1 MGESVIVL
9 LFEYFSWID
18 FLHGE
23 ISERLSASSWYS
35 NDWGRKAAT
44 NIFRFTFSC
53 LIYSLVIMNT
63 AGPQGCHECL
73 LFHIFVSNLFYWS

>member
-23 ISERLSASSWYS
+23 ISERLSACSWYS
-35 NDWGRKAAT
+35 NEWGRKAAT
-44 NIFRFTFSC
+44 NVFRFTFLC
-53 LIYSLVIMNT
+53 LICSVGRNEFCRAAAMKS
-63 AGPQGCHECL
+63 HVEFCL
-73 LFHIFVSNLFYWS
+73 YL

>member
-53 LIYSLVIMNT
+53 LIYSIGNNEYCRAARLPRMSFISHFRV
-63 AGPQGCHECL
+63 
-73 LFHIFVSNLFYWS
+73 